1 MTRVFSHVWRKY
13 GIIGMCFFVSIM
25 LHVMALAVFGSYKLF
40 RYIYPKDS
48 SFEAAPFQKKAVQ
61 MRTIQHR
68 VSLKKQPQNPRVI
81 KRLAVNKLAQINL
94 PVMPKSETMSRKFE
108 VSKDFLDGGAIG
120 GDFNVAENIFGSVK
134 QMDKAFE
141 GKVYALPQGTGN
153 LPKRWPGKAMGTI
166 YARQLNVP
174 TQDFMVGFPGVSNLF
189 EWFGI
194 EYKGEFY
201 IRETGAYYWKG
212 ASDDGMKLIID
223 GTEILDIDGIHPE
236 TAMIKK
242 RQLREGRHTIK
253 VKYFQGPGNA
263 VALRLWIALPSN
275 TNDFKIFNMND
286 FPMPENEL

>member
-1 MTRVFSHVWRKY
+1 MTRIFTHVWRKY
-13 GIIGMCFFVSIM
+13 GIIGMCFLVSIM

-68 VSLKKQPQNPRVI
+68 VSLKKPPQNPRVI
-81 KRLAVNKLAQINL
+81 RRLAVNKLAQVSL
-94 PVMPKSETMSRKFE
+94 PVMPQREAMSRKFE

-141 GKVYALPQGTGN
+141 GKVYALAKDTGQ
-153 LPKRWPGKAMGTI
+153 LPKHWPAKALGTI

-174 TQDFMVGFPGVSNLF
+174 AQDFMIGFPGVSDRF

-194 EYKGEFY
+194 EYKGDFY
-201 IRETGAYYWKG
+201 IREPGTYCWKG
-212 ASDDGMKLIID
+212 SSDDGMKLIVD
-223 GTEILDIDGIHPE
+223 GNEILSIDGIHPE
-236 TAMIKK
+236 TAATKK
-242 RQLREGRHTIK
+242 CKLREGKHTIK

-263 VALRLWIALPSN
+263 VALRLWIAPPSD
-275 TNDFKIFNMND
+275 TNDFRIFNMSD
-286 FPMPENEL
+286 YPVPVDER